1 MSAIPVHDNGESL
14 VRLDPMIGRR
24 SFVRSS
30 LADRLA
36 VAQAA
41 LPLGI
46 RLHVVEGHR
55 TAASQQAIVASYS
68 AELCAAHPG
77 ISADDL
83 HRLSSRFVAPLEV
96 APHVAGA
103 AVDLTLIDACGQEL
117 DLGTPIDA
125 TPEQSGGRC
134 YFAAERHQP
143 RRPRQPQPAGPGP
156 DRRRARELPD
166 RVVALELRRPLLGPV
181 HWCRPRRLRPRR
193 SPGGGVSALPM
204 TTTMATARPAAV
216 GPELIVD
223 LEAVAANSRLFAARA
238 AGELMAVVKADGF
251 GHGSLAV
258 ARTALA
264 NGATWLGVTSI
275 EEALPLRAA
284 GLQAPILS
292 WLNPVDA
299 DFGAAIGSGV
309 DLAVPSREHLLR

>member
-36 VAQAA
+36 VAQTA

-77 ISADDL
+77 ISAADL

-125 TPEQSGGRC
+125 TPEQSNGRC
-134 YFAAERHQP
+134 YFAAADITRDA
-143 RRPRQPQPAGPGP
+143 RANRDLLARVLTDAGLVNYPTEWWHWSFG
-156 DRRRARELPD
+156 DRYWALSTGADRALY
-166 RVVALELRRPLLGPV
+166 GPV
-181 HWCRPRRLRPRR
+181 
-193 SPGGGVSALPM
+193 GV
-204 TTTMATARPAAV
+204 R
-216 GPELIVD
+216 
-223 LEAVAANSRLFAARA
+223 VAA
-238 AGELMAVVKADGF
+238 
-251 GHGSLAV
+251 
-258 ARTALA
+258 
-264 NGATWLGVTSI
+264 
-275 EEALPLRAA
+275 
-284 GLQAPILS
+284 
-292 WLNPVDA
+292 
-299 DFGAAIGSGV
+299 
-309 DLAVPSREHLLR
+309 

>member
-1 MSAIPVHDNGESL
+1 MSAIPVHDNGEPL

-36 VAQAA
+36 AAQAA

-55 TAASQQAIVASYS
+55 TAASQQAIVTSYS

-103 AVDLTLIDACGQEL
+103 AVDLTLIDACGHEL

-134 YFAAERHQP
+134 YFAAADISRDA
-143 RRPRQPQPAGPGP
+143 RANRNLLARVLTDAGLVNYPTEWWHWSYG
-156 DRRRARELPD
+156 DRYW
-166 RVVALELRRPLLGPV
+166 ALSTGADHAVYGPV
-181 HWCRPRRLRPRR
+181 EVR
-193 SPGGGVSALPM
+193 
-204 TTTMATARPAAV
+204 
-216 GPELIVD
+216 
-223 LEAVAANSRLFAARA
+223 FAA
-238 AGELMAVVKADGF
+238 
-251 GHGSLAV
+251 
-258 ARTALA
+258 
-264 NGATWLGVTSI
+264 
-275 EEALPLRAA
+275 
-284 GLQAPILS
+284 
-292 WLNPVDA
+292 
-299 DFGAAIGSGV
+299 
-309 DLAVPSREHLLR
+309 